1 MVKIVEM
8 STDFK
13 CFGRSQLRNENMKF
27 IANLN
32 GTILCPYQI
41 LADITAQIPDCPP
54 NFKSLVF
61 APICDLN
68 STNDWINL
76 ESLGQPVTIRAKA
89 ISDAVC
95 SLLKKQNIN
104 QITLELVITNGT
116 LASDNLFCL
125 LYLAESLQAVEI
137 TFYAENSKLTYLQ
150 TLIEPLASKANTTIY
165 FKSNDLLSESIKN
178 SLTELATHRNQS
190 IKALGFDFDEHCF
203 NKAQL
208 TNAELNQFIGYS
220 WMCLKSGGHDIAC
233 QLLEKAS
240 ALTGL
245 DPAMQEQLFMHLLM
259 MRFFS
264 HQYALIAESAFPE
277 QFTYLESSEVN
288 TLQFLTAY
296 SATLSRNLNVAQ
308 RFFTKCNINENM
320 LLTDEQSLYQMNLFA
335 LSKVLQGEIDTA
347 FALEFRI
354 KSFIEEQ
361 NIETVGLKYVNF
373 INIARLYK
381 KIKDFE
387 LSREYYNKAYNEI
400 SGGGYANSDHIYYNM
415 NLGSLCEAA
424 GDNKQALHYWI
435 RAASHWLACTNK
447 YELSWRPRLI
457 LCSEKISDIAKPL
470 PIEKAHSFLL
480 NKIDELIQAC
490 SIELPPQQGTE
501 YLFITDASNI
511 KKENCFINNNIFI
524 YTGRIES
531 IAPAPNKSTPEQRLA
546 GRIAQCLNSM
556 MDIPED
562 QNVLIIDTH
571 LDTTSLNSP
580 EEAIAFANLASCST
594 CYYNGQWLA
603 LNEFKAL
610 KPMTVSLAKAIHSIA
625 KTDRG
630 LTISYKRSF
639 LNKTILDKN
648 EIDWVNQLQE
658 SDALSLAQRT
668 PEDLNTVH
676 KLAKKRILN
685 FSYPT

>member
-1 MVKIVEM
+1 
-8 STDFK
+8 
-13 CFGRSQLRNENMKF
+13 MKF

-41 LADITAQIPDCPP
+41 LADMSAQIPDCPP
-54 NFKSLVF
+54 NFKNLVF

-89 ISDAVC
+89 ISDAIC
-95 SLLKKQNIN
+95 SLLNKQNIN
-104 QITLELVITNGT
+104 QIILEIVISNGVLT
-116 LASDNLFCL
+116 SDNLFCL
-125 LYLAESLQAVEI
+125 LYLAESLQTLEI
-137 TFYAENSKLTYLQ
+137 TFYTEPSKLACLQ
-150 TLIEPLASKANTTIY
+150 TQIKPLTAKANTSIH
-165 FKSNDLLSESIKN
+165 FKNNELLPESIKN
-178 SLTELATHRNQS
+178 SLAELTKIRNQS
-190 IKALGFDFDEHCF
+190 INALGFDFDEHCF
-203 NKAQL
+203 NKARL
-208 TNAELNQFIGYS
+208 THAELNQFIGYS

-245 DPAMQEQLFMHLLM
+245 EPAIQEQLFMHLLM

-264 HQYALIAESAFPE
+264 HQYALIAESAFLE
-277 QFTYLESSEVN
+277 QFTCLEASEVS

-308 RFFTKCNINENM
+308 KFFKKCGINENM
-320 LLTDEQSLYQMNLFA
+320 SLTDEQSLYQMNLFA

-361 NIETVGLKYVNF
+361 KIETVGLKYVNF

-381 KIKDFE
+381 KINDFQ

-424 GDNKQALHYWI
+424 GDNEQALHYWI
-435 RAASHWLACTNK
+435 RAAMHWLACTNK

-457 LCSEKISDIAKPL
+457 LCSEKISDIARPL

-480 NKIDELIQAC
+480 NKINELIQAC
-490 SIELPPQQGTE
+490 SIELPPQQTTE
-501 YLFITDASNI
+501 YIFVTDASSI
-511 KKENCFINNNIFI
+511 KKENCFINKNIFI

-531 IAPAPNKSTPEQRLA
+531 IAPAINKSTPEQKLA
-546 GRIAQCLNSM
+546 KRVAQCLNSM
-556 MDIPED
+556 MDILED

-580 EEAIAFANLASCST
+580 EEAIAFANLSSCST

-603 LNEFKAL
+603 IYEFKAL
-610 KPMTVSLAKAIHSIA
+610 KPMTISLSKAINSIA

-630 LTISYKRSF
+630 LAISYKRSF
-639 LNKTILDKN
+639 LNKTLLDKN

-658 SDALSLAQRT
+658 SETLNLAQYT
-668 PEDLNTVH
+668 QDDLSIVH

-685 FSYPT
+685 FSYPI